1 MSPETTFVNP
11 FATLQLHRWPRRPNE
26 TLRAWDGADL
36 YLLEHLSEHKAT
48 GPWLI
53 FNDLCG
59 ALALSLVAQPV
70 SSSGDSFMAQQALF
84 ANAQD
89 TPSTGS
95 GHRPSTGSGHR
106 PSTIDTLSDSK
117 GSLRLAQWPQGHPSL
132 PNLSWLWPE
141 ESIPTEVATVL
152 LRIPKSLALLE
163 YQLSRLS
170 AALLPGTPVILA
182 GIDKHL
188 PPNLLTIM
196 ARYLRNPKAGL
207 GRHKARLFFAESE
220 PKTRSR
226 WPSRVKVP
234 ELDAALQVEAGV
246 FSQDSLD
253 LGARFFMQQIPNGI
267 FGGIADLGCGNGV
280 IGLVAAK
287 RSPDAKVYFCDESAQ
302 AIKSA
307 RANAAALFPGRDFV
321 FQLGNGLDGLDQKFE
336 LILLNP
342 PFHRGHAIDD
352 GVARMLFGQ
361 ARAHLAPHG
370 QLLVIGNRLLPYQQP
385 LRRLFTKVEQLA
397 ADPRFTI
404 WRASHQ

>member
-1 MSPETTFVNP
+1 MNPETTFVTP
-11 FATLQLHRWPRRPNE
+11 FATLQLHHWPRRPNE

-36 YLLEHLSEHKAT
+36 YLLEHLSEQKT
-48 GPWLI
+48 QGPWLI

-59 ALALSLVAQPV
+59 ALTLSLTAQPTI
-70 SSSGDSFMAQQALF
+70 SSGDSFVAQQALF

-89 TPSTGS
+89 N
-95 GHRPSTGSGHR
+95 
-106 PSTIDTLSDSK
+106 
-117 GSLRLAQWPQGHPSL
+117 SL
-132 PNLSWLWPE
+132 PKPLWLWPDE
-141 ESIPTEVATVL
+141 DPTTPVATVL
-152 LRIPKSLALLE
+152 IRIPKSVALLE

-170 AALLPGTPVILA
+170 AALPPGTPVILA

-188 PPNLLTIM
+188 PPNLLAVM
-196 ARYLRNPKAGL
+196 GRYLRNPRAGL

-220 PKTRSR
+220 PKTKSR
-226 WPSRVKVP
+226 WPSRVQVP
-234 ELDAALQVEAGV
+234 ELEAELQVQAGV

-253 LGARFFMQQIPNGI
+253 LGARFFMQQIPGGI

-287 RSPDAKVYFCDESAQ
+287 RSPDAKVWFCDESAQ
-302 AIKSA
+302 AIRSA
-307 RANAAALFPGRDFV
+307 RANAAALFPGRDFQ

-361 ARAHLAPHG
+361 ARQHLAPGG
-370 QLLVIGNRLLPYQQP
+370 QLLVIGNRLLQYQQP

-397 ADPRFTI
+397 ADARFTI
-404 WRASHQ
+404 WRASL

>member
-1 MSPETTFVNP
+1 MNPETTFVSP
-11 FATLQLHRWPRRPNE
+11 FATLQLRRWPRRPNE

-36 YLLEHLSEHKAT
+36 YLLEHLSEQRTH

-59 ALALSLVAQPV
+59 ALALSVANQPV
-70 SSSGDSFMAQQALF
+70 ISSGDSFMAQQALF
-84 ANAQD
+84 SNAQD
-89 TPSTGS
+89 NPLTGS
-95 GHRPSTGSGHR
+95 G
-106 PSTIDTLSDSK
+106 
-117 GSLRLAQWPQGHPSL
+117 LRSL
-132 PNLSWLWPE
+132 PNPLWLWPNE
-141 ESIPTEVATVL
+141 DPTTPIATVL

-170 AALLPGTPVILA
+170 AALPPDTPVILA

-188 PPNLLTIM
+188 PPNLLAVM
-196 ARYLRNPKAGL
+196 GRYLRNPRAGL

-220 PKTRSR
+220 PKTKSR

-234 ELDAALQVEAGV
+234 ALDAELQVEAGV

-287 RSPDAKVYFCDESAQ
+287 RNPDAKVWFCDESAQ
-302 AIKSA
+302 AIRSA
-307 RANAAALFPGRDFV
+307 RANAATLFPGRDFV
-321 FQLGNGLDGLDQKFE
+321 FHLGNGLDGLDARFE

-352 GVARMLFGQ
+352 GVARMLFTQ
-361 ARAHLAPHG
+361 ARQHLAPHG
-370 QLLVIGNRLLPYQQP
+370 QLLVIGNRQLQYQQP
-385 LRRLFTKVEQLA
+385 LRRLFSKVEQLA
-397 ADPRFTI
+397 ADARFTI
-404 WRASHQ
+404 WRASQT